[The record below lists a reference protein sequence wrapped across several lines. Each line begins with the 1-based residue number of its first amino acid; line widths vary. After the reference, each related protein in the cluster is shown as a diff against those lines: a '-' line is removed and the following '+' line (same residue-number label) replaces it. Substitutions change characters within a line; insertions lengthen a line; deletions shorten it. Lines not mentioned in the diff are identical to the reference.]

1 MSHGTCQVSIHPFHH
16 PEKKTRTKVC
26 LGASPL
32 PPIRAPLASSSS
44 THTTHPKHKNSLF
57 PKEDDI
63 CFIHRLAHQ
72 RDLSSQRKPHL
83 GPLFKFASIDGKS
96 TEDPKNFPKAPGVI
110 TLISNSGHKLKV
122 WDFLAASKKSSPN
135 IRMAQ
140 FESPKF
146 NKLEKLFCEQ

>member
-1 MSHGTCQVSIHPFHH
+1 MIGRRLWGGDQETAAASTEAEDDGEGKRFKQGRMSHGTCQVSIHPFHH

-63 CFIHRLAHQ
+63 CLFHSQTGPSEGPFLPEEASLRAFIQVCLHR
-72 RDLSSQRKPHL
+72 RKVNRRPQ
-83 GPLFKFASIDGKS
+83 
-96 TEDPKNFPKAPGVI
+96 EFPKSSRSYH
-110 TLISNSGHKLKV
+110 SNK
-122 WDFLAASKKSSPN
+122 
-135 IRMAQ
+135 
-140 FESPKF
+140 
-146 NKLEKLFCEQ
+146 